1 MYADIEKSANWPPVP
16 RRGAVT
22 PRMSREEDKKRHS
35 GTRPGTPQTANLR
48 TPQPNTGG
56 NRPIIRNTRARK
68 GPGGALV
75 HSWPRQYVIQPM
87 LSGCDSFRA
96 NAQRRNRR
104 KLHPAA
110 IHCTVGQRAIAT
122 PAGTVHPVARTR
134 TARWGIAISHQNN
147 IRTQSATRSTS
158 KTPVDS
164 CDQPY
169 LPRLETIPSA
179 TLGGKSYQF
188 EPLEA

>member
-1 MYADIEKSANWPPVP
+1 MYADIEKSADRPPAP
-16 RRGAVT
+16 AGAMT
-22 PRMSREEDKKRHS
+22 PRMSREEDKKGPS

-48 TPQPNTGG
+48 TPQPNTSG
-56 NRPIIRNTRARK
+56 NRPIIRNARARK
-68 GPGGALV
+68 SPGGALI

-96 NAQRRNRR
+96 NAPRQNRR

-110 IHCTVGQRAIAT
+110 IHCTVGQRAITT
-122 PAGTVHPVARTR
+122 PAATVHPVARTR
-134 TARWGIAISHQNN
+134 TARWGNAISHREN

-164 CDQPY
+164 CVNH
-169 LPRLETIPSA
+169 TSA
-179 TLGGKSYQF
+179 LKRTTRVF
-188 EPLEA
+188 AV